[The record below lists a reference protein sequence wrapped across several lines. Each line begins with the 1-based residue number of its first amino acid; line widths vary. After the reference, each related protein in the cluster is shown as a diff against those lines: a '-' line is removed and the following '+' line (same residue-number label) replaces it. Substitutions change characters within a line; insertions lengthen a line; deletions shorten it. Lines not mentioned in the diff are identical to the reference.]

1 MNNKSKT
8 QIAMRVSWYTIV
20 INVILSVY
28 KLAAGLMGNSM
39 AMVSDAVHSLSDVLS
54 TIVVMIGFQFANKKE
69 DKEHPYGHERL
80 ECVAAII
87 LSGLLFATGM
97 GIGYGGIRTIFA
109 GNYNTIITPG
119 KIALVAALV
128 SIVVKEAMYWYTR
141 DAAIKINSSAIMA
154 AAWHHRSDAL
164 SSIGSFAGILGARIR
179 FPVLDSVA
187 SLIICVLIAKASI
200 DIFIDSI
207 NKMMDKACDDD
218 IEEQIRQVILEQEN
232 VLGIDRLNT
241 RLFGDK
247 IYVDVEI
254 CMDGSVPLYVSH
266 DIAHNVHDAVEEN
279 IKNVKHCMVHV
290 NPSNLED

>member
-1 MNNKSKT
+1 MNNKTKT
-8 QIAMRVSWYTIV
+8 QIAMRVSWYTII
-20 INVILSVY
+20 INIILSIY
-28 KLAAGLMGNSM
+28 KLAAGLIGNSM

-87 LSGLLFATGM
+87 LAGLLFATGI
-97 GIGYGGIRTIFA
+97 GIGYGGIRTIFSSD
-109 GNYNTIITPG
+109 YNTIIIPG
-119 KIALVAALV
+119 KIALIAALV

-164 SSIGSFAGILGARIR
+164 SSIGSFAGILGARIK
-179 FPVLDSVA
+179 FPILDSVA

-200 DIFIDSI
+200 DIFIDAV

-254 CMDGSVPLYVSH
+254 SMDGSVPLHVSH
-266 DIAHNVHDAVEEN
+266 DIAHSVHDAVEEK

-290 NPSNLED
+290 NPSDL